1 MGVYIRGMNIPPN
14 GLGIG
19 VMIRSDG
26 TVDTFC
32 IDKTDETVMFVNRTE
47 WKAIPVPV
55 PHGRLIDADAMIKEI
70 KRWEDHPNKYIRNRN
85 EDFIFYLNDTETVV
99 ESEE

>member
-1 MGVYIRGMNIPPN
+1 MGVYIKGMNMPKNKPHDCPLFGGEYGICNADWKRECNNSNIPEDCP
-14 GLGIG
+14 L
-19 VMIRSDG
+19 V
-26 TVDTFC
+26 
-32 IDKTDETVMFVNRTE
+32 E
-47 WKAIPVPV
+47 VPM